1 MSYYQFLRSS
11 TYRRYGIFII
21 TLFLWLYT
29 MQAWINYKSI
39 QDSIVQEKEQIV
51 ALQEEIDYMQRRYQ
65 EYLKSEYASYF
76 LWHENGQL
84 YPGERLVYLE
94 SWKPGVEVKDPSIVL
109 VPTEE
114 ELEEEVNVLV
124 LPPEDAWAIFLQQK
138 LPLLWNLLFPT
149 R

>member
-1 MSYYQFLRSS
+1 
-11 TYRRYGIFII
+11 
-21 TLFLWLYT
+21 

-39 QDSIVQEKEQIV
+39 QDSILQEKEQIV
-51 ALQEEIDYMQRRYQ
+51 SLQEEIDYMQRRYQ

-76 LWHENGQL
+76 LGHENGQL

-94 SWKPGVEVKDPSIVL
+94 YRKPWVEAKDPSIVL

-114 ELEEEVNVLV
+114 ELEEEVNVLL
-124 LPPEDAWAIFLQQK
+124 LPPEDAWGIFLQQK
-138 LPLLWNLLFPT
+138 LPLLWNILFPN